1 MLYKHILIPS
11 ILILV
16 QLSSNLLNTFLDN
29 IMEYEQFYLKS
40 ETDEFRGLILQ
51 HSIWVNY
58 FFLVKKKF

>member
-29 IMEYEQFYLKS
+29 IMEYKQFYLKL

-58 FFLVKKKF
+58 FF